1 MVEMSGIGVGIALAS
16 AILHAAW
23 NLRLK
28 AAADPLRFAAR
39 ALPMATA
46 AVTPLVGMGWVAAGR
61 PLLPWPGWLVAG
73 ASGLCEL
80 AYFHLLAAAYRSG
93 EVSSVYPMARGI
105 APVLGVM
112 IGLTA
117 FGEWLSPPEA
127 LGIVSLIAGIALVQ
141 PPATSRR
148 ALAPSL
154 ATGCAI
160 AAYTALDSV
169 GVRMG
174 PFWLYDWAIFATTSL
189 LLLPWSRGGGPAL
202 STALT
207 GSMTIGSYT
216 LVLLALSLAPLALVA
231 PAREV
236 GVVLVAAWA
245 IIRLGERK
253 RALLK
258 LSGAGL
264 VVLGAGL
271 LVI

>member
-1 MVEMSGIGVGIALAS
+1 MSEIGVGIALAS
-16 AILHAAW
+16 ATLHAAW

-28 AAADPLRFAAR
+28 LAADPLRFAAR
-39 ALPMATA
+39 ALPVATA
-46 AVTPLVGMGWVAAGR
+46 ALTPVVAVAWVATGR
-61 PLLPWPGWLVAG
+61 PLLPWQGWLVAG

-80 AYFHLLAAAYRSG
+80 AYFHLLAAGYRRG
-93 EVSSVYPMARGI
+93 EVSSVYPVARGT
-105 APVLGVM
+105 APVLGVA

-117 FGEWLSPPEA
+117 FGERLSLPEA
-127 LGIVSLIAGIALVQ
+127 VGAALLMAGVWLAR

-148 ALAPSL
+148 ALAPAL
-154 ATGCAI
+154 ATGGAI
-160 AAYTALDSV
+160 AAYTALDSI
-169 GVRMG
+169 GVRTG
-174 PFWLYDWAIFATTSL
+174 PFWLYDWTIFAITSL

-202 STALT
+202 PAGLM
-207 GSMTIGSYT
+207 GGLTIGSYT

-245 IIRLGERK
+245 ILRLGERE

-264 VVLGAGL
+264 VVVGTGL
-271 LVI
+271 LVA